1 MDRIIAGMIIFLK
14 HLFFFD
20 IIGQVLLDHMCLIFS
35 FIILFHRFLHCV
47 CYYYNKNNLDNQG
60 YFCLY
65 IVKKKLHSGWF
76 YPLCSLC
83 FYRICIAPPPCY
95 ATIYFRCP
103 HLFGFSCRYF
113 QERNTLFSF
122 GNVTLA
128 IFRLSSNLF
137 GYMYRYFTCH
147 ILFTL
152 YLRYV
157 KW

>member
-1 MDRIIAGMIIFLK
+1 
-14 HLFFFD
+14 
-20 IIGQVLLDHMCLIFS
+20 MCLIFS
-35 FIILFHRFLHCV
+35 FIVLFHRFLHCI

-83 FYRICIAPPPCY
+83 FYRICIAPPPYY
-95 ATIYFRCP
+95 AAIYFRGP

-128 IFRLSSNLF
+128 VLGSAATYLAICI
-137 GYMYRYFTCH
+137 G
-147 ILFTL
+147 ILPVIY